1 MRINRI
7 IPAAA
12 LLLVASL
19 ASAQGL
25 DLPPNG
31 DNEASAVSQ
40 SIGPVKVTIDYHSPK
55 VIRGTNDRR
64 GKIWGALVPY
74 GLQPGLGYG
83 PCTQCPWRGGANEN
97 TTFTV
102 SHDVK
107 IEGQP
112 LKAGRYGL
120 HFIPD
125 PNEWTVIFSKNSSSW
140 GSFYYDPAEDAL
152 RVKVKPA
159 RSEFHD
165 FLTYEFTDRETDKA
179 TVALEWEEL
188 QVPWSISVDD
198 INDVWIA
205 SIADQL
211 RGSAAFD
218 NENFLAASQFA
229 LKHKVA
235 APQALKWAQAAVNG
249 QFVGQANFTNLM
261 NLAEA
266 QEASGL
272 AAEAAKTREQAL
284 NAPSATATDLHQ
296 YARQLQT
303 SGKNDEAAR
312 IFELNAKLHPNVWPV
327 NVGLARASAIRGK
340 KADALKYA
348 KLAMSQAPDDA
359 ARKNLETLIQQIQDG
374 NVK

>member
-1 MRINRI
+1 MRMKSI

-12 LLLVASL
+12 LLLVAGL

-31 DNEASAVSQ
+31 DNEASSVAQ
-40 SIGPVKVTIDYHSPK
+40 SIGPVRVTIDYHSPK

-74 GLQPGLGYG
+74 GLQAGLGYG

-112 LKAGRYGL
+112 LKAGTYGL

-125 PNEWTVIFSKNSSSW
+125 PNEWTIIFSKNTSSW
-140 GSFYYDPAEDAL
+140 GSFFYDPAEDAL
-152 RVKVKPA
+152 RVKAKPA
-159 RSEFHD
+159 KSEFHD
-165 FLTYEFTDRETDKA
+165 FLTYEFTEREPAKA
-179 TVALEWEEL
+179 TVALKWEEL
-188 QVPWSISVDD
+188 ALPWTITVD
-198 INDVWIA
+198 NVNELWLA
-205 SIADQL
+205 SIASQL

-218 NENFLAASQFA
+218 TQNFLGAAQFA
-229 LKHKVA
+229 LQNKVGL
-235 APQALKWAQAAVNG
+235 PQALQWAQTAVNG
-249 QFVGQANFTNLM
+249 QFIGQRNFNTLM
-261 NLAEA
+261 ILAQA
-266 QEASGL
+266 QEANGL
-272 AAEAAKTREQAL
+272 TAEAAKTRDQAL
-284 NAPSATATDLHQ
+284 NDPSASATDLHQ
-296 YARQLQT
+296 YARQQQMA
-303 SGKNDEAAR
+303 GKSDEAAKV
-312 IFELNAKLHPNVWPV
+312 FELNAKRHPNVWPV

-348 KLAMSQAPDDA
+348 KLALPQAPDETSK
-359 ARKNLETLIQQIQDG
+359 KNLETLIKQIEDG
-374 NVK
+374 TAK